1 MCTTLRNVYESAVV
15 ALSGGILE
23 RTVGRTKSNMLA
35 EAGESY
41 FCCVLMDIQ
50 MPVMDGYEAAREI
63 RLLDGNASRVPI
75 VAMTANA
82 FAEDRQKALESG
94 MDGHIAKP
102 IDQHEL
108 TETLAK
114 FCERAR

>member
-1 MCTTLRNVYESAVV
+1 MSQLSWRCLEAYWSAR
-15 ALSGGILE
+15 SGGLNQICWP
-23 RTVGRTKSNMLA
+23 RQAKA
-35 EAGESY
+35 IFA
-41 FCCVLMDIQ
+41 VLMDIQ

>member
-1 MCTTLRNVYESAVV
+1 MSQLSWRCLEAYWSAR
-15 ALSGGILE
+15 SGGLNQICWP
-23 RTVGRTKSNMLA
+23 RQATA
-35 EAGESY
+35 
-41 FCCVLMDIQ
+41 I
-50 MPVMDGYEAAREI
+50 
-63 RLLDGNASRVPI
+63 NAL
-75 VAMTANA
+75 
-82 FAEDRQKALESG
+82 AEDRQKALESG